1 MTYVCPGFGPTG
13 DGLSLIECRI
23 QFKELVNENNFPS
36 FLGDQFIH
44 VVDKKGQDSLD
55 IFNQL
60 FRHILGDKLHTDV
73 VEFGEEPHVLDVG
86 CGSGL
91 WPILMAQEL
100 ETILAPMHLN
110 SPNLPSILAA
120 YRHIILPEK
129 IPQTVT
135 FTTVDIEGEWTKEI
149 LNHAPY
155 DLINCRMKKGSIKS
169 WSTLYGKIATH
180 LKHGTGVFEQFEID
194 WKFKRNS
201 DPIPEALEKWS
212 TKLHHAM
219 EDHGMS
225 IQCDPEETRS
235 MLLNNGFNDVQE
247 RAILLP
253 VNDWQS
259 KDADKKIGRWFNTAL
274 TESILPMSIP
284 PLVRTNQNV
293 NAIHDLIAKVSE
305 ELHSKKHTQG
315 LYCMLYIWTA
325 RAWPL
330 ERQQTHTSDD
340 TTTPCS

>member
-1 MTYVCPGFGPTG
+1 MTTSGA
-13 DGLSLIECRI
+13 
-23 QFKELVNENNFPS
+23 
-36 FLGDQFIH
+36 
-44 VVDKKGQDSLD
+44 VVDAVIRKARALTEKQRGQDSLD

-60 FRHILGDKLHTDV
+60 FRYILGDKLHTDV
-73 VEFGEEPHVLDVG
+73 IEFGEEQHVLDVG

-91 WPILMAQEL
+91 WPILMAQQL

-129 IPQTVT
+129 
-135 FTTVDIEGEWTKEI
+135 
-149 LNHAPY
+149 
-155 DLINCRMKKGSIKS
+155 MKKGSIKS

-274 TESILPMSIP
+274 TESITLGPTSP
-284 PLVRTNQNV
+284 TPL
-293 NAIHDLIAKVSE
+293 KS
-305 ELHSKKHTQG
+305 G
-315 LYCMLYIWTA
+315 
-325 RAWPL
+325 P
-330 ERQQTHTSDD
+330 
-340 TTTPCS
+340 